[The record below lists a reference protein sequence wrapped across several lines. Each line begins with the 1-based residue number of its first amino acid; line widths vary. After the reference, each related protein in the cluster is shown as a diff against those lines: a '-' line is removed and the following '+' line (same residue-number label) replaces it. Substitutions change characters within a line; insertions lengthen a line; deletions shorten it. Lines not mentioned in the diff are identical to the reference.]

1 MAEAVDPLD
10 PDAVHDRDSFLAFVA
25 ALVEDRE
32 ASVAAEQVSP
42 SSPYGPDAG
51 GWENITIESFL
62 FAALRWAE
70 STGMGESQGLPGG
83 PSWQAFAAFLICGK
97 GYE

>member
-10 PDAVHDRDSFLAFVA
+10 PQAVHDFDSFLTFVA

-32 ASVAAEQVSP
+32 ASVAAERVAP
-42 SSPYGPDAG
+42 SSPYMPDAG
-51 GWENITIESFL
+51 GWENVTIESFL

-70 STGMGESQGLPGG
+70 STGMGVSQGLPAG
-83 PSWQAFAAFLICGK
+83 PSWEAFAAFLLSGK
-97 GYE
+97 VYE

>member
-1 MAEAVDPLD
+1 MAESVDPLD
-10 PDAVHDRDSFLAFVA
+10 PHGVHDLDSFLAFVA

-32 ASVAAEQVSP
+32 TSVAAERVDP

-70 STGMGESQGLPGG
+70 STGMGVRQGLPAG
-83 PSWQAFAAFLICGK
+83 PSWEAFAAFLLCGK
-97 GYE
+97 VYE

>member
-1 MAEAVDPLD
+1 MAKADDSLD

-25 ALVEDRE
+25 ALVKDRE
-32 ASVAAEQVSP
+32 ASVAAERVAP

-51 GWENITIESFL
+51 GWENVTIESFL

-70 STGMGESQGLPGG
+70 STGMGVSQGLPAG
-83 PSWQAFAAFLICGK
+83 PSWQGFAAFLICGK
-97 GYE
+97 CYE